1 MVTMDYSQACVEACD
16 LKDAQ
21 AARGGNPIQ
30 PTHIDLFCHVRDLIF
45 DLSGFRD
52 AWKPMC
58 VSVHIEAH
66 LDEI

>member
-1 MVTMDYSQACVEACD
+1 MVTMDYSQACDV
-16 LKDAQ
+16 Q
-21 AARGGNPIQ
+21 VARGGNPIQ

-52 AWKPMC
+52 ATKAHVR
-58 VSVHIEAH
+58 VSVHTEVH